1 MKKLL
6 LCALLLSGVYSA
18 TSRAVTI
25 NVTLDPGPVGSTLPA
40 QTIFQLPELVGFD
53 LQADDL
59 TVNVMFADGRLLGIS
74 SVINAILQVTT
85 DPAGGFGTVTLAE
98 SGIFAS
104 NGSSVLLGSI
114 TNTANQTVN
123 LFGGGPLDL
132 ASVRYGG
139 LTGSGVVTSATFM
152 IFESALVIAGPRTV
166 DTPATLPL
174 LALGL
179 LVLAGLSKRRRRV

>member
-104 NGSSVLLGSI
+104 NGSS
-114 TNTANQTVN
+114 
-123 LFGGGPLDL
+123 GGPLDL

>member
-25 NVTLDPGPVGSTLPA
+25 DVTLDPGPVGSTLPA
-40 QTIFQLPELVGFD
+40 QTVFQLPDLVGFD

-59 TVNVMFADGRLLGIS
+59 TVNVMLADGKLLEFNG
-74 SVINAILQVTT
+74 VINAILQLTT
-85 DPAGGFGTVTLAE
+85 DPAGGFGGVTLAE

-114 TNTANQTVN
+114 TNASNQTVN
-123 LFGGGPLDL
+123 LFGGGPFEL

-139 LTGSGVVTSATFM
+139 LTGSGVVTSATLM
-152 IFESALVIAGPRTV
+152 IYESALVIAGPSTV
-166 DTPATLPL
+166 ATPATLPL
-174 LALGL
+174 FALGL
-179 LVLAGLSKRRRRV
+179 LGLLALSKGRRRA